1 MTPAVRRALPSLSP
15 SLIAAALAALIATPA
30 TAQNLSLDKVGG
42 GLGEVTTFPLQGQ
55 PNEAYVVLLDLIEVP
70 TPVPSLGVTLDITT
84 QFAWFSLSWPTFAG
98 VTDNTGA
105 ATASLFLPNDPF
117 FSLFTWSFQAIAGN
131 GPYRVSNLVRLTPQ
145 APGTFAQALNQPP
158 LPIIAGGT
166 APAAN
171 NQLLFVG
178 GSGPAAQMY
187 RSRTEDWQAAG
198 TTFGV
203 GLFSQTTGLADGR
216 ILFTGGIDPTTG
228 QTTANAAVY
237 DPVAQTTTTLT
248 MSTPRAGHGASL
260 MGNGRVLV
268 TGGLSALD
276 LQNPLSLFTGLLVST
291 EIFDPVTNTFAAG
304 PNMLEARG
312 LHTSTTLTNGQV
324 LIAGGL
330 SLIPIL
336 NIPTVS
342 STAYKFNP
350 ATSSFGIPAVFS
362 GGRFL
367 HSAAPLSGGRVLLV
381 GGLSIDLT
389 QFLITLNPLD
399 LIFVT
404 RTDCQ
409 VYTPVIGSFG
419 TFATVNGMQIGRAG
433 ATVAS
438 LPNGGALIA
447 GGFELQVNPTTQ
459 TFAFVP
465 TATADLFSSSPN
477 LITPTGSMAAARVFP
492 LSVNLPDGTVMVL
505 GGGVPAEI
513 YQR

>member
-1 MTPAVRRALPSLSP
+1 MQAARGARSYLPCA
-15 SLIAAALAALIATPA
+15 LIAGGLAALIATPLR
-30 TAQNLSLDKVGG
+30 AQNLGLDRLGG
-42 GLGEVTTFPLQGQ
+42 GLGDVVSFPLQGQ
-55 PNEAYVVLLDLIEVP
+55 PNEGYVVLLDLIEQS
-70 TPVPSLGVTLDITT
+70 TPVPALGVTLDITD
-84 QFAWFSLSWPTFAG
+84 QFAWFSLNAPTFAG
-98 VTDNTGA
+98 VTDNNGA
-105 ATASLFLPNDPF
+105 ATATALVPNIPF
-117 FSLFTWSFQAIAGN
+117 FQGLVFSLQAIAGN
-131 GPYRVSNLVRLTPQ
+131 GPYRVSNLVRYTPQ
-145 APGTFAQALNQPP
+145 VPGTFAPTLQQPP
-158 LPIIAGGT
+158 VPILAGGT
-166 APAAN
+166 ATAPN
-171 NQLLFVG
+171 NELLFVG
-178 GSGPAAQMY
+178 GSGPAAQRY

-203 GLFSQTTGLADGR
+203 GLFSQTTGLGDGR

-248 MSTPRAGHGASL
+248 MGSPRAGHGASL

-291 EIFDPVTNTFAAG
+291 EIFDPVTNTFAPG

-330 SLIPIL
+330 SLLPIVS
-336 NIPTVS
+336 IPTVS
-342 STAYKFNP
+342 ATAYRFNP
-350 ATSSFGIPAVFS
+350 ATGSFGLPALFS

-367 HSAAPLSGGRVLLV
+367 HAAAPLTGGRVLLV
-381 GGLSIDLT
+381 GGISLDLT
-389 QFLITLNPLD
+389 TFLQTLNPLD
-399 LIFVT
+399 IIFTT

-409 VYTPVIGSFG
+409 VYTPVVGSFG
-419 TFATVNGMQIGRAG
+419 TFATVNGMQIGRAS
-433 ATVAS
+433 AAVAP

-447 GGFELQVNPTTQ
+447 GGFELAINPTTS
-459 TFAFVP
+459 TFQFVP

-477 LITPTGSMAAARVFP
+477 AIAPTGSMAQARVFP
-492 LSVNLPDGTVMVL
+492 LSANLPDGTIMVL
-505 GGGVPAEI
+505 GGGVPAEV

>member
-1 MTPAVRRALPSLSP
+1 LS
-15 SLIAAALAALIATPA
+15 T
-30 TAQNLSLDKVGG
+30 
-42 GLGEVTTFPLQGQ
+42 
-55 PNEAYVVLLDLIEVP
+55 
-70 TPVPSLGVTLDITT
+70 
-84 QFAWFSLSWPTFAG
+84 PTFFG
-98 VTDNTGA
+98 VTDNAGA
-105 ATASLFLPNDPF
+105 ATAVLGIPNDPF
-117 FSLFTWSFQAIAGN
+117 FANWLLSFQAIAGS
-131 GPYRVSNLVRLTPQ
+131 GTYRVSNLVRLTTQ
-145 APGTFAQALNQPP
+145 VVGTFAPALHQPP

-171 NQLLFVG
+171 NELLFVG

-187 RSRTEDWQAAG
+187 RSRTEDWVAAG

-228 QTTANAAVY
+228 QTTANAAIY

-291 EIFDPVTNTFAAG
+291 EIFDPVTNTFSAG

-330 SLIPIL
+330 SLIPII

-350 ATSSFGIPAVFS
+350 ATSSFGVPAVFS

-367 HSAAPLSGGRVLLV
+367 HSAAPLTGGRVLLV
-381 GGLSIDLT
+381 GGISLDLT
-389 QFLITLNPLD
+389 QFLLTLNPLD
-399 LIFVT
+399 LIFTT

-419 TFATVNGMQIGRAG
+419 TFATATGMQIGRA
-433 ATVAS
+433 APAVAS

-447 GGFELQVNPTTQ
+447 GGFELQINPQTQ
-459 TFAFVP
+459 TFGFVP
-465 TATADLFSSSPN
+465 TATADLFSSNPN
-477 LITPTGSMAAARVFP
+477 AITATGSMAAARVFP
-492 LSVNLPDGTVMVL
+492 LSVNLPDGNIMVL